1 MTVLGLRKRLL
12 LGFLIVGVLPLAGLA
27 WFYIGAIQQALTAVV
42 LQEVSSIADKKADQ
56 IDVYI
61 HERIED
67 VRTYGQLELVRNALS
82 ALSADF
88 ARGGL
93 QATRGNAERLR
104 PALAV
109 LMQSS
114 AYHDLLLID
123 TDGNIVFSVLQEA
136 DIGTSLRTGPFATSG
151 LAEGFRQA
159 MAALQTD
166 LTAMEPYAASGAKV
180 AGFLVAP
187 IFHGSQPLGALALQ
201 LNLEALTPVV
211 SDRTG
216 LGRSGETVLARRLG
230 EDVQYTGPLAR
241 IADAA
246 YRHRIPVEQAA
257 EPIQLALAGGHG
269 YGITRDYVGVDVV
282 AAWRYLPSLQW
293 GMVVKIDTAE
303 VFVPARQAAWLT
315 LSAFGAFLLLSGGA
329 ALLLGRRFFRA
340 EAVIK
345 EQEARYRA
353 MFGSM
358 NDGVALCRGDEGG
371 QDFAVIDFNRS
382 AELITGKS
390 RSAVLGR
397 TIIELFQPGHGAQI
411 LAAMQRVMRSGVTE
425 TMALTQ
431 YSGDHLAS
439 WVDHEIMRLPNGEVM
454 SVFRDITARKHAE
467 HALHLYAKI
476 FEHSGEAILVTDRE
490 NRIIAINP
498 AFTRHTGYTLDDLAG
513 QDPSILASCHTTRET
528 YRSLWSSLG
537 EKGFW
542 QGELWDRHKDGG
554 IYPKLAS
561 ISVIRDGDG
570 DVTHHIASFTDI
582 RERKAAEDKIRHLAH
597 HDALTG
603 LFNRYNLEG
612 RLAQALMAARRDK
625 SQLAVMYIDLDR
637 FKVIND
643 SLGHH
648 IGDLLLVSVARRLT
662 ACVRESDI
670 VARQGGDEFVVVLT
684 GFSAATDTTAIAK
697 KILQSLSEPFEVHG
711 LVLHTSPS
719 IGISLFPS
727 DGADA
732 EVLVRNADTAM
743 YHAKER
749 GRNNIQYFTAHMNAL
764 AAERMALE
772 RDLRTAIG
780 SGQLAL
786 YYQPQVRANDLKV
799 VGVEAL
805 LRWHHPTQGL
815 ILPERFIPVAEET
828 GLIDVIGLWVLQ
840 EACGQHA
847 RWREEGLAGLTMAVN
862 VAPRQLRSALLV
874 EHVREAMARNGLG
887 EGELELEITES
898 AAMHDPELSIERLHA
913 LRKLGVSIAIDDFG
927 TGYSSLAY
935 LRRLPLQV
943 LKLDRAFVA
952 EVESDS
958 NDAAISIATLAL
970 AHGLGLRVIAEGVET
985 AGQRDLMLA
994 HDCDLLQGYLFG
1006 KPQPAEFWSQ
1016 KWLAERNRFAG

>member
-1 MTVLGLRKRLL
+1 MRALGLRTRLL

-27 WFYIGAIQQALTAVV
+27 WFYLGAIEQALTTAV

-56 IDVYI
+56 VDAYV

-67 VRTYGQLELVRNALS
+67 VRTYGQLGLVHNALS
-82 ALSADF
+82 LLSADF
-88 ARGGL
+88 ERGGL
-93 QATRGNAERLR
+93 QATRENAEHLR
-104 PALAV
+104 PALAM

-123 TDGNIVFSVLQEA
+123 RHGNIVFSVRRESDL
-136 DIGTSLRTGPFATSG
+136 GTSLVTGPYTASG

-159 MAALQTD
+159 MVSLQTD
-166 LTAMEPYAASGAKV
+166 LTAMEPYMASGGEV
-180 AGFLVAP
+180 AGFLVTP
-187 IFHGSQPLGALALQ
+187 IYQGHEPLGALALQ

-216 LGRSGETVLARRLG
+216 LGRSGETVVARRMGDEVL
-230 EDVQYTGPLAR
+230 YTGPLAR

-246 YRHRIPVEQAA
+246 YRHRSPFEQVAA
-257 EPIQLALAGGHG
+257 PMQRALAGGHG
-269 YGITRDYVGVDVV
+269 YGVTRDDAGVDVV

-293 GMVVKIDTAE
+293 GMVVKMDSAE
-303 VFVPARQAAWLT
+303 VFLPARQAAWLT
-315 LSAFGAFLLLSGGA
+315 LSAFGTFLLLSGGA
-329 ALLLGRRFFRA
+329 ALLLGQRFFRA
-340 EAVIK
+340 EALIK

-358 NDGVALCRGDEGG
+358 NDGVVLCRAGEDG
-371 QDFAVIDFNRS
+371 QDFAVVDINRA
-382 AELITGKS
+382 AEMITGKIRTEVVG
-390 RSAVLGR
+390 RSI
-397 TIIELFQPGHGAQI
+397 TELFKAGDTARI
-411 LAAMQRVMRSGVTE
+411 RAVTQRVARSGVTE
-425 TMALTQ
+425 ALALTH
-431 YSGDHLAS
+431 YDGDHLAS
-439 WVDHEIMRLPNGEVM
+439 WIDHEIMRLPNGEVL
-454 SVFRDITARKHAE
+454 SVFKDITARKHAE

-476 FEHSGEAILVTDRE
+476 FEHSGEAILVTDRD

-498 AFTRHTGYTLDDLAG
+498 AFTRHTGYTLEDLGG
-513 QDPSILASCHTTRET
+513 QDPSVLASCRTTRET
-528 YRSLWSSLG
+528 YRSLWSSLD

-554 IYPKLAS
+554 VYPKWAA
-561 ISVIRDGDG
+561 ISAIRDGSG
-570 DVTHHIASFTDI
+570 ATTHHIASFTDI
-582 RERKAAEDKIRHLAH
+582 RERKAAEDRIRHLAH

-612 RLAQALMAARRDK
+612 RLAQALLAARRDQG
-625 SQLAVMYIDLDR
+625 QLAVMFIDLDR

-684 GFSAATDTTAIAK
+684 GFAAATDITAVAT
-697 KILQSLSEPFEVHG
+697 KILASVSEPFEIHG
-711 LVLHTSPS
+711 LILHTSPS
-719 IGISLFPS
+719 IGISLFPG
-727 DGADA
+727 DGTDA
-732 EVLVRNADTAM
+732 ETLVRNADTAM
-743 YHAKER
+743 YHAKDR
-749 GRNNIQYFTAHMNAL
+749 GRNNIQYFTARMNAL
-764 AAERMALE
+764 AAERMEME
-772 RDLRTAIG
+772 RDLRTAITAK
-780 SGQLAL
+780 QLSL
-786 YYQPQVRANDLKV
+786 HYQPKVRAHDQKV
-799 VGVEAL
+799 MGVEAL
-805 LRWHHPTQGL
+805 LRWQHPVHGL
-815 ILPERFIPVAEET
+815 ILPERFIPIAEET

-840 EACGQHA
+840 EACRQHA
-847 RWREEGLAGLTMAVN
+847 CWRAEGFRGLSMAVN
-862 VAPRQLRSALLV
+862 VAPRQLRSAQLV
-874 EHVREAMARNGLG
+874 EQVRAAMADNGLG
-887 EGELELEITES
+887 EGDLELEITES
-898 AAMHDPELSIERLHA
+898 AAMHEPELSIERLHA

-952 EVESDS
+952 DVEADG

-970 AHGLGLRVIAEGVET
+970 AHSLGLQVVAEGVET
-985 AGQRDLMLA
+985 VGQRDLMVA

-1006 KPQPAEFWSQ
+1006 RPRPASFWSE
-1016 KWLAERNRFAG
+1016 KWLAERDRAVD